1 MRLRSKE
8 PTMPVNIHLPHIADG
23 SIDLGGQRIE
33 VIDHIVTVP
42 DAAVGTVLRQN
53 EGAEIVPGEEQ

>member
-1 MRLRSKE
+1 
-8 PTMPVNIHLPHIADG
+8 MPVKIHLPHIAEG
-23 SIDLGGQRIE
+23 SIDLGGQRLE
-33 VIDHIVTVP
+33 VVDHIVTVP